1 VLHLGRPPVLLL
13 PHSLLTDNSFAASA
27 PSQTSKHFSKVVF
40 LSLVFS
46 PAFLLLDHIH
56 FQYNGP
62 LFSLLVFSL
71 LEAATRPLLS
81 AFLFSSLLCFK
92 HIFLY
97 IAPAYF
103 FYLLRTYCLS
113 PSWRPQLLNG
123 VKLGLVVL
131 APISAAFG
139 PFIALRQ
146 MQVVAERLFPF
157 QRGLC
162 HAYWAP
168 NFWAL
173 YSFLDRIAI
182 HRSVSFCAQAN
193 ISGTNPWTR
202 NQKRTSSVKLDER
215 VSRRYK
221 LCSPTGDYISNYIYH
236 HFSGSNRIPDVETQ
250 G

>member
-1 VLHLGRPPVLLL
+1 M
-13 PHSLLTDNSFAASA
+13 
-27 PSQTSKHFSKVVF
+27 
-40 LSLVFS
+40 
-46 PAFLLLDHIH
+46 LDHIH

-71 LEAATRPLLS
+71 LEVPTRPLLS

-113 PSWRPQLLNG
+113 PSWQPQLVNT
-123 VKLGLVVL
+123 VKLGAVVL
-131 APISAAFG
+131 TPIAAAFG
-139 PFIALRQ
+139 PFIALGQ
-146 MQVVAERLFPF
+146 IQVVAERLFPF

-173 YSFLDRIAI
+173 YSFLDRVAI
-182 HRSVSFCAQAN
+182 HRNELHRHQ
-193 ISGTNPWTR
+193 R
-202 NQKRTSSVKLDER
+202 
-215 VSRRYK
+215 
-221 LCSPTGDYISNYIYH
+221 
-236 HFSGSNRIPDVETQ
+236 
-250 G
+250 